1 MTGAM
6 AAVLAQY
13 KVGATR
19 DWKSAT
25 TGRAGK
31 WTLTRTYQRDGMKCA
46 QITHKFTAGPGFGY
60 TAPMGQVPD
69 GNWKLAFGSPPP
81 GRPAGLLRP
90 GGRTSRAARTPSPRP
105 AERRPSDQPRLTPAA
120 PPRTRPSLSR

>member
-1 MTGAM
+1 MTRRIICGLAAAALAVAATLSAAPPLSAQLLNNPFGSASVGISEQDWTLMTGAM

-60 TAPMGQVPD
+60 TAPMCQVQD
-69 GNWKLAFGSPPP
+69 GSWKLAF
-81 GRPAGLLRP
+81 
-90 GGRTSRAARTPSPRP
+90 
-105 AERRPSDQPRLTPAA
+105 
-120 PPRTRPSLSR
+120 